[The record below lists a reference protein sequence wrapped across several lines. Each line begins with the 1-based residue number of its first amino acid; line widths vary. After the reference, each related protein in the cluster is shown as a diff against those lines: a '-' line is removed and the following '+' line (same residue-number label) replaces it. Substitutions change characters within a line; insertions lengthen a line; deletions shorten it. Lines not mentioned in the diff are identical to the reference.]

1 MSHIYAQRYSRR
13 KPPSHV
19 FFACLHQRMSDN
31 GSFIVDIQELER
43 RVIMSGNKKTLLDT
57 VQNNPSA
64 STRDIASH
72 VRIQCTEDVRLAS
85 LHGGRDFEYLL

>member
-1 MSHIYAQRYSRR
+1 
-13 KPPSHV
+13 
-19 FFACLHQRMSDN
+19 MSDN

-57 VQNNPSA
+57 VQNNPST

-72 VRIQCTEDVRLAS
+72 VRIQCTED
-85 LHGGRDFEYLL
+85 